1 MNRRWTIFF
10 LCLVAV
16 TGAAFA
22 ADLPDAWRAWRFS
35 RTIPLETPSGLIE
48 VELPRDLLAHS
59 ANHLADLRLLDDR
72 GKEVPYVLY
81 VDRGGD
87 PVIRSSTAKLRE
99 NSFVPGQFTQVV
111 LEVQT
116 DALFH
121 NTVRIDTPESDF
133 INWVEVAASDDA
145 RLWRIVKA
153 RAPIS
158 RFRKENLEGSQ
169 TIHYSENAS
178 RFLRLRIFESAHQLP
193 VTGAAILTYDT
204 RQPARL
210 PVPVPAAF
218 QLDSSAPSNL
228 TRWSADLSTDQLPV
242 TELVFSTIQPEF
254 YRAVRILTSAD
265 GKEWRTICGGEI
277 FRYKVG
283 EKLEESLRVSFPE
296 NWGGRYWRVEILNG
310 NDAPLTETTLSLNM
324 IPRFVFFQPAEGRSY
339 RMIYGNAAA
348 VAPQYDLSRIF
359 HFQGKPSGSIVIAGP
374 EEGTSNYADPRPYTE
389 RHPNILWSALGVAVI
404 LLAYAAFRAL
414 RTPAEQQ
421 Q

>member
-1 MNRRWTIFF
+1 MNRRSLLLFF
-10 LCLVAV
+10 ALVAIA
-16 TGAAFA
+16 GATPAG
-22 ADLPDAWRAWRFS
+22 DLPDPWRAWRFS
-35 RTIPLETPSGLIE
+35 RQIPLETSPGLIE

-59 ANHLADLRLLDDR
+59 ANHLADLRLIDDR
-72 GKEVPYVLY
+72 GKEVPYVVY

-87 PVIRSSTAKLRE
+87 PIIRSSTAKLRE

-145 RLWRIVKA
+145 HLWRIVKA

-178 RFLRLRIFESAHQLP
+178 RFLRLRIFEPAHQFP
-193 VTGAAILTYDT
+193 VIGAAILTYDT
-204 RQPARL
+204 REPTRA

-218 QLDSSAPSNL
+218 QLDSSAPTDL

-242 TELVFSTIQPEF
+242 TELVFSTTQPEF

-265 GKEWRTICGGEI
+265 GKEWRTICGGEL

-283 EKLEESLRVSFPE
+283 EKLEESLRVGFPE

-310 NDAPLTETTLSLNM
+310 NDAPLTDVTLSLNM
-324 IPRFVFFQPAEGRSY
+324 IPRLVFFLPAEGRSY

-348 VAPQYDLSRIF
+348 FSPQYDLARIF
-359 HFQGKPSGSIVIAGP
+359 HFQGKPSGSIVLAGP
-374 EEGTSNYADPRPYTE
+374 EEPTANYADPRAYTE
-389 RHPNILWSALGVAVI
+389 RHPNILWSALGIAVL

>member
-1 MNRRWTIFF
+1 VNRRSLLLFF
-10 LCLVAV
+10 GLTAIA
-16 TGAAFA
+16 GAAFA
-22 ADLPDAWRAWRFS
+22 GDLPDAWRAWRFS
-35 RTIPLETPSGLIE
+35 RTISSEAPSGLIE

-59 ANHLADLRLLDDR
+59 ANHLADLRLIDDH

-81 VDRGGD
+81 TDRGGD
-87 PVIRSSTAKLRE
+87 PIIRSSTAKMRE

-145 RLWRIVKA
+145 HLWRIVKA

-169 TIHYSENAS
+169 TIHYSENSA
-178 RFLRLRIFESAHQLP
+178 RFLRLRIFESARQFP

-204 RQPARL
+204 REPARAL
-210 PVPVPAAF
+210 VPVPASF
-218 QLDSSAPSNL
+218 LLDTSVPPDV
-228 TRWSADLSTDQLPV
+228 TQWSADLSTDQLPV
-242 TELVFSTIQPEF
+242 TEIVFNTTQPEF
-254 YRAVRILTSAD
+254 YRAVRILTSAND
-265 GKEWRTICGGEI
+265 KEWRTICGGEI

-283 EKLEESLRVSFPE
+283 EKLEESLRVGFPE

-310 NDAPLTETTLSLNM
+310 NDAPLTDTTLSLSM
-324 IPRFVFFQPAEGRSY
+324 IPRFVLFQPAEGHSY

-348 VAPQYDLSRIF
+348 ISPQYDLARIF
-359 HFQGKPSGSIVIAGP
+359 HFQGKPSGSIVLAGP
-374 EEGTSNYADPRPYTE
+374 EGSTFNYADPRPYTE